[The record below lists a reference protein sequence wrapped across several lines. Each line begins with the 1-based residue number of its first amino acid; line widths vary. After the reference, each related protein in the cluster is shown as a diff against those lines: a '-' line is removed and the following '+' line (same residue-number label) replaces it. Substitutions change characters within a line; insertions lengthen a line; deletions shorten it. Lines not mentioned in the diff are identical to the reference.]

1 MDPRFRGSDDGRADV
16 TLNKDHP
23 MPLTHLT
30 AGRLTAA
37 IASTGAE
44 LRSFTL
50 DGQERMTPATP
61 DHWQGHAPL
70 LFPVIGRVADDT
82 IRVDGRAYPM
92 LKHGLARHAEFERVA
107 QDGASAQFRLASSA
121 ETRMHYPFDWTLNV
135 RHALSDR
142 LETTVAVTNRGD
154 GPMPYSFGF
163 HPAFA
168 WPQPGGER
176 ERSAIAFAEEEP
188 GDLLRLTPDG
198 LIAPGRRA
206 SPLDGRTL
214 HLADGLFTD
223 DALIWS
229 PVASRSVRYGGLT
242 VRFPDSD
249 TLAVWTQP
257 GAGFVCIEPWS
268 GHADPEG
275 FSGEMRDKPGAR
287 MLAAGEAAEFRLVIR
302 PEL

>member
-1 MDPRFRGSDDGRADV
+1 
-16 TLNKDHP
+16 

-30 AGRLTAA
+30 SGRLTAA

-44 LRSFTL
+44 LRSLTL

-70 LFPVIGRVADDT
+70 LFPVIGRVAGDT
-82 IRVDGRAYPM
+82 VRVDGCAHPM
-92 LKHGLARHAEFERVA
+92 PKHGLARRAEFELVGRDQV
-107 QDGASAQFRLASSA
+107 SAHFRLASSA
-121 ETRMHYPFDWTLNV
+121 ETRTHYPFDWTLDV

-142 LETTVAVTNRGD
+142 LETTVTVTNRGE
-154 GPMPYSFGF
+154 GPMPYSLGF

-168 WPQPGGER
+168 WPKPGGER
-176 ERSAIAFAEEEP
+176 DRSVIVFGEEEP
-188 GDLLRLTPDG
+188 EDLLRLTPDG
-198 LIAPGRRA
+198 LIAPGRRP

-214 HLADGLFTD
+214 RLRDGLFTD

-229 PVASRSVRYGGLT
+229 PVRSRSVRYESGAVLR
-242 VRFPDSD
+242 VEFPDSD

-257 GAGFVCIEPWS
+257 GAGFVCIEPWA

-275 FSGEMRDKPGAR
+275 FSGEMRDKPGGR
-287 MLAAGEAAEFRLVIR
+287 VLGAAEAAEFRLVIA
-302 PEL
+302 PDG